1 MNPKRNILKIIIL
14 FLLALFIPFMAW
26 SMLRGRSSKSE
37 PSPPT
42 AAQNPYGDFKVQI
55 PDKAL
60 IKNYLTVSL
69 ETAPGTACKLTFIPP
84 SGAVREMETTADA
97 NGFCEWRW
105 KIEENDGR
113 GHGRLIFTVNGVSDT
128 HFIEIRPGF

>member
-1 MNPKRNILKIIIL
+1 MKPKRNLLKIII
-14 FLLALFIPFMAW
+14 FSILALITAW
-26 SMLRGRSSKSE
+26 SMLYERSNQPE
-37 PSPPT
+37 PPT
-42 AAQNPYGDFKVQI
+42 PAATPNPYGDFKVQI

-69 ETAPGTACKLTFIPP
+69 ETAPGTACSLTFIPP
-84 SGAVREMETTADA
+84 SGAVREMEAIADA

-105 KIEENDGR
+105 KIEENVGR